1 MNWGRAEFRPFPNF
15 FKHKNMKS
23 IKYRCKTIIAF
34 GLNVNGKM
42 TRISFNASTSGES
55 YYITSE
61 PSIAKAIEETDFF
74 KRGIVFTSTPLKD
87 VIAEMKKEEKSN
99 KKKGLSEEG
108 KQEIESE
115 NEKKD
120 YGLEF
125 KSLLEAREFLVN
137 EGLLRADV
145 IVTKEDIVALLE
157 SRGCKLKK
165 K

>member
-55 YYITSE
+55 YYITSD
-61 PSIAKAIEETDFF
+61 PSIAMAIEGTDMF
-74 KRGIVFTSTPLKD
+74 KKGVVFTSTPLAD
-87 VIAEMKKEEKSN
+87 VLKEES
-99 KKKGLSEEG
+99 KKKTSSAKESKKDE
-108 KQEIESE
+108 QEIESE

>member
-1 MNWGRAEFRPFPNF
+1 
-15 FKHKNMKS
+15 
-23 IKYRCKTIIAF
+23 
-34 GLNVNGKM
+34 M

-55 YYITSE
+55 YYITSD
-61 PSIAKAIEETDFF
+61 PSIAKAIEGTDMF
-74 KRGIVFTSTPLKD
+74 KKGVVFTSTPLDD
-87 VIAEMKKEEKSN
+87 VLKEES
-99 KKKGLSEEG
+99 KKKTSSPKECKKDAE
-108 KQEIESE
+108 EIESE

>member
-1 MNWGRAEFRPFPNF
+1 MGRSVIRPSPIF

-55 YYITSE
+55 YYITSD
-61 PSIAKAIEETDFF
+61 PSIAMAIEGTDMF
-74 KRGIVFTSTPLKD
+74 KKGVVFTSTPLAD
-87 VIAEMKKEEKSN
+87 VLKEES
-99 KKKGLSEEG
+99 KKKTSSAKESKKDE
-108 KQEIESE
+108 QEIESE

>member
-55 YYITSE
+55 YYITSD
-61 PSIAKAIEETDFF
+61 PSIAKAIEGTDMF
-74 KRGIVFTSTPLKD
+74 KKGVVFTSTPLAD
-87 VIAEMKKEEKSN
+87 VLKEES
-99 KKKGLSEEG
+99 KKKTSSAKESKKYE
-108 KQEIESE
+108 QEIESE

>member
-1 MNWGRAEFRPFPNF
+1 
-15 FKHKNMKS
+15 MKS

-55 YYITSE
+55 YYITSD
-61 PSIAKAIEETDFF
+61 PSIAKAIEGTDFF
-74 KRGIVFTSTPLKD
+74 KTGVVFTSTPLAD
-87 VIAEMKKEEKSN
+87 VLKEESKKKTSSPKESN
-99 KKKGLSEEG
+99 KDAE
-108 KQEIESE
+108 EIESE

>member
-1 MNWGRAEFRPFPNF
+1 
-15 FKHKNMKS
+15 MKS

-55 YYITSE
+55 YYITSD
-61 PSIAKAIEETDFF
+61 PSIAMAIEGTDMF
-74 KRGIVFTSTPLKD
+74 KKGVVFTSTPLAD
-87 VIAEMKKEEKSN
+87 VLKEES
-99 KKKGLSEEG
+99 KKKTYSAKESKKDAE
-108 KQEIESE
+108 EIESE

-125 KSLLEAREFLVN
+125 KRLLEATEFLVN

>member
-1 MNWGRAEFRPFPNF
+1 MNWGRSEFRPFPNF

-55 YYITSE
+55 YFITSD
-61 PSIAKAIEETDFF
+61 PSIAKAIEGTDMF
-74 KRGIVFTSTPLKD
+74 KKGVVFTSTPLAD
-87 VIAEMKKEEKSN
+87 VLKEES
-99 KKKGLSEEG
+99 KKKTSSAKESKKDE
-108 KQEIESE
+108 QEIESE

>member
-15 FKHKNMKS
+15 FKHRNMKS

-55 YYITSE
+55 YYITSD
-61 PSIAKAIEETDFF
+61 PSIAKAIEGTDMF
-74 KRGIVFTSTPLKD
+74 KKGVVFTSTPLAD
-87 VIAEMKKEEKSN
+87 VLKEES
-99 KKKGLSEEG
+99 KKTSSTKESKKDAE
-108 KQEIESE
+108 EIESE

>member
-1 MNWGRAEFRPFPNF
+1 
-15 FKHKNMKS
+15 MKS

-55 YYITSE
+55 YYITDN
-61 PSIAKAIEETDFF
+61 PAIARAIEGTDLF
-74 KRGIVFTSTPLKD
+74 KRGFIFTSTPLDD
-87 VIAEMKKEEKSN
+87 VLKEEN
-99 KKKGLSEEG
+99 KKKTSSQKESKKDAE
-108 KQEIESE
+108 EIESE

-125 KSLLEAREFLVN
+125 KSLLDAREFLVN

>member
-1 MNWGRAEFRPFPNF
+1 
-15 FKHKNMKS
+15 MKS

-34 GLNVNGKM
+34 GVNVNGKM

-55 YYITSE
+55 YYITSD
-61 PSIAKAIEETDFF
+61 PSIAMAIEGTDMF
-74 KRGIVFTSTPLKD
+74 KKGVVFTSTPLAD
-87 VIAEMKKEEKSN
+87 VLKEES
-99 KKKGLSEEG
+99 KKKTSSAKESKKDE
-108 KQEIESE
+108 QEIESE

-157 SRGCKLKK
+157 NRGCKLKK

>member
-1 MNWGRAEFRPFPNF
+1 
-15 FKHKNMKS
+15 MKS

-55 YYITSE
+55 YYITSD
-61 PSIAKAIEETDFF
+61 PSVAKAIEETDFF
-74 KRGIVFTSTPLKD
+74 NKGVVFTSTPLAD
-87 VIAEMKKEEKSN
+87 VLKEESKKKTSSPKGSN
-99 KKKGLSEEG
+99 KDAE
-108 KQEIESE
+108 EIESE

>member
-1 MNWGRAEFRPFPNF
+1 
-15 FKHKNMKS
+15 MKS

-55 YYITSE
+55 YYITSD
-61 PSIAKAIEETDFF
+61 PSIAMAIEGTDMF
-74 KRGIVFTSTPLKD
+74 KKGVVFTSTPLAD
-87 VIAEMKKEEKSN
+87 VLKEES
-99 KKKGLSEEG
+99 KKKTSSAKESKKDE
-108 KQEIESE
+108 QEIESE

>member
-1 MNWGRAEFRPFPNF
+1 
-15 FKHKNMKS
+15 MKS

-34 GLNVNGKM
+34 GLNLNGKM

-55 YYITSE
+55 YYITSD
-61 PSIAKAIEETDFF
+61 PSIAKAIEGTDMF
-74 KRGIVFTSTPLKD
+74 KKGVVFTSTPLDD
-87 VIAEMKKEEKSN
+87 VLKEES
-99 KKKGLSEEG
+99 KKKTSSPKECKKDAE
-108 KQEIESE
+108 EIESE

>member
-1 MNWGRAEFRPFPNF
+1 
-15 FKHKNMKS
+15 MKS

-55 YYITSE
+55 YYITSD
-61 PSIAKAIEETDFF
+61 PSIAKAIEGTDMF
-74 KRGIVFTSTPLKD
+74 KKGVVFTSTPLAD
-87 VIAEMKKEEKSN
+87 VLKEES
-99 KKKGLSEEG
+99 KKNTSSAKESKKDE
-108 KQEIESE
+108 QEIESE

>member
-1 MNWGRAEFRPFPNF
+1 
-15 FKHKNMKS
+15 MKS

-55 YYITSE
+55 YYITSD
-61 PSIAKAIEETDFF
+61 PSIAKSIEGTDFF
-74 KRGIVFTSTPLKD
+74 KTGVVFTSTPLAD
-87 VIAEMKKEEKSN
+87 VLKEES
-99 KKKGLSEEG
+99 KKKTSSPKESKKDAE
-108 KQEIESE
+108 EIESE

>member
-1 MNWGRAEFRPFPNF
+1 
-15 FKHKNMKS
+15 MKS

-55 YYITSE
+55 YYITSD
-61 PSIAKAIEETDFF
+61 PSTAKAIEGTDLF
-74 KRGIVFTSTPLKD
+74 KRGFIFTSTPLAD
-87 VIAEMKKEEKSN
+87 VLKEES
-99 KKKGLSEEG
+99 KKTSSAKESKKDE
-108 KQEIESE
+108 EIESE
-115 NEKKD
+115 DEKKD

>member
-1 MNWGRAEFRPFPNF
+1 MGAGGVPSVPQFF

-55 YYITSE
+55 YYITSD
-61 PSIAKAIEETDFF
+61 PSIAKAIEGTDMF
-74 KRGIVFTSTPLKD
+74 KKGVVFTSTPLAD
-87 VIAEMKKEEKSN
+87 VLKEES
-99 KKKGLSEEG
+99 KKKTSSAKESKKDE
-108 KQEIESE
+108 QEIESE

>member
-1 MNWGRAEFRPFPNF
+1 MGAGGFRPFPNF

-34 GLNVNGKM
+34 GVNVNGKM

-55 YYITSE
+55 YYITSD
-61 PSIAKAIEETDFF
+61 PSIAMAIEGTDMF
-74 KRGIVFTSTPLKD
+74 KKGVVFTSTPLAD
-87 VIAEMKKEEKSN
+87 VLKEES
-99 KKKGLSEEG
+99 KKKTSSAKESKKDE
-108 KQEIESE
+108 QEIESE

>member
-1 MNWGRAEFRPFPNF
+1 MNWGRAGSVRSPIF
-15 FKHKNMKS
+15 FKHRNMKS

-55 YYITSE
+55 YYITSD

-74 KRGIVFTSTPLKD
+74 KRGIVFTSTPLAD
-87 VIAEMKKEEKSN
+87 VLKEES
-99 KKKGLSEEG
+99 KKTSSPKESKKDAE
-108 KQEIESE
+108 EIESE

-137 EGLLRADV
+137 EGLLRANV
-145 IVTKEDIVALLE
+145 IVTKEDIVALLD

>member
-1 MNWGRAEFRPFPNF
+1 
-15 FKHKNMKS
+15 MKS

-55 YYITSE
+55 YYITDN
-61 PSIAKAIEETDFF
+61 PAIARAIEGTDLF
-74 KRGIVFTSTPLKD
+74 KRGFIFTSTPLAD
-87 VIAEMKKEEKSN
+87 VLKEES
-99 KKKGLSEEG
+99 KKKTSSAKESKKDAE
-108 KQEIESE
+108 EIESE

>member
-1 MNWGRAEFRPFPNF
+1 MNWGRAGSVRSPIF

-55 YYITSE
+55 YYITDN
-61 PSIAKAIEETDFF
+61 PAIARAIEGTDLF
-74 KRGIVFTSTPLKD
+74 KRGFIFTSSPLAD
-87 VIAEMKKEEKSN
+87 VLKEES
-99 KKKGLSEEG
+99 KKKTSSPKESKKDAE
-108 KQEIESE
+108 EIESE

>member
-1 MNWGRAEFRPFPNF
+1 
-15 FKHKNMKS
+15 MKS

-61 PSIAKAIEETDFF
+61 PSIAKAIEGTDFF
-74 KRGIVFTSTPLKD
+74 KTGVVFTSTPLAD
-87 VIAEMKKEEKSN
+87 VLKEES
-99 KKKGLSEEG
+99 KKKTSSAKESKKDAE
-108 KQEIESE
+108 EIESE

>member
-1 MNWGRAEFRPFPNF
+1 
-15 FKHKNMKS
+15 MKS

-55 YYITSE
+55 YYITSD
-61 PSIAKAIEETDFF
+61 PSIAMAIEGTDMF
-74 KRGIVFTSTPLKD
+74 KKGVVFTSTPLAD
-87 VIAEMKKEEKSN
+87 VLKEES
-99 KKKGLSEEG
+99 KKKTSSAKESKKDE
-108 KQEIESE
+108 QEIESE

-125 KSLLEAREFLVN
+125 KRLLEATEFLVN

>member
-1 MNWGRAEFRPFPNF
+1 M
-15 FKHKNMKS
+15 FKK
-23 IKYRCKTIIAF
+23 
-34 GLNVNGKM
+34 GV
-42 TRISFNASTSGES
+42 
-55 YYITSE
+55 
-61 PSIAKAIEETDFF
+61 
-74 KRGIVFTSTPLKD
+74 VFTSTPLKD

-99 KKKGLSEEG
+99 KKKDLSEEG

>member
-1 MNWGRAEFRPFPNF
+1 
-15 FKHKNMKS
+15 MKS

-55 YYITSE
+55 YYITSD
-61 PSIAKAIEETDFF
+61 PSIAKAIEGTDFF
-74 KRGIVFTSTPLKD
+74 KTGVVFTSTPLAD
-87 VIAEMKKEEKSN
+87 VLKEES
-99 KKKGLSEEG
+99 KKKTSSPKESKKDAE
-108 KQEIESE
+108 EIESE

>member
-1 MNWGRAEFRPFPNF
+1 MNWGRSVIRPFPNF
-15 FKHKNMKS
+15 FKHNNMKS

-55 YYITSE
+55 YYITDN
-61 PSIAKAIEETDFF
+61 PAIARAIEGTDLF
-74 KRGIVFTSTPLKD
+74 KRGFIFTSTPLDD
-87 VIAEMKKEEKSN
+87 VLKEEN
-99 KKKGLSEEG
+99 KKKTSSQKESKKDAE
-108 KQEIESE
+108 EIESE

>member
-55 YYITSE
+55 YYITSD
-61 PSIAKAIEETDFF
+61 PSIAMAIEGTDMF
-74 KRGIVFTSTPLKD
+74 KKGVVFTSTPLAD
-87 VIAEMKKEEKSN
+87 VLKEESN
-99 KKKGLSEEG
+99 KKTSSAKESKKDE
-108 KQEIESE
+108 QEIESE

>member
-55 YYITSE
+55 YYITSD
-61 PSIAKAIEETDFF
+61 PSIAMAIEGTDMF
-74 KRGIVFTSTPLKD
+74 KKGVVFTSTPLAD
-87 VIAEMKKEEKSN
+87 VLKEES
-99 KKKGLSEEG
+99 KKKTSSAKVSKKDAE
-108 KQEIESE
+108 EIESE

>member
-1 MNWGRAEFRPFPNF
+1 
-15 FKHKNMKS
+15 MKS

-55 YYITSE
+55 YYITSD
-61 PSIAKAIEETDFF
+61 PSIAMAIEGTDMF
-74 KRGIVFTSTPLKD
+74 KKGVVFTSTPLAD
-87 VIAEMKKEEKSN
+87 VLKEES
-99 KKKGLSEEG
+99 KKKTSSAKESKKDE
-108 KQEIESE
+108 QEIESE
-115 NEKKD
+115 NEQKD

>member
-55 YYITSE
+55 YYITSD
-61 PSIAKAIEETDFF
+61 PSIAKAIEGTDMF
-74 KRGIVFTSTPLKD
+74 KKGVVFTSTPLAD
-87 VIAEMKKEEKSN
+87 VLKEES
-99 KKKGLSEEG
+99 KKTSSAKVSKKDAE
-108 KQEIESE
+108 EIESE

-145 IVTKEDIVALLE
+145 IVTKEDIIALLE

>member
-1 MNWGRAEFRPFPNF
+1 
-15 FKHKNMKS
+15 MKS

-55 YYITSE
+55 YYITSD
-61 PSIAKAIEETDFF
+61 PSIAKAIEGTDFF
-74 KRGIVFTSTPLKD
+74 KKGVVFTSTPLKD
-87 VIAEMKKEEKSN
+87 VIAEMKKEESN

>member
-1 MNWGRAEFRPFPNF
+1 
-15 FKHKNMKS
+15 MKS

-55 YYITSE
+55 YYITSD
-61 PSIAKAIEETDFF
+61 PSIAKAIEGKDMF
-74 KRGIVFTSTPLKD
+74 KKGVVFTSTPLAD
-87 VIAEMKKEEKSN
+87 VLKEES
-99 KKKGLSEEG
+99 KKTSSAKESKKDE
-108 KQEIESE
+108 QEIESE

-157 SRGCKLKK
+157 NRGCKLKK

>member
-1 MNWGRAEFRPFPNF
+1 
-15 FKHKNMKS
+15 MKS

-55 YYITSE
+55 YYITSD
-61 PSIAKAIEETDFF
+61 PSIAMAIEGTDMF
-74 KRGIVFTSTPLKD
+74 KKGVVFTSTPLAD
-87 VIAEMKKEEKSN
+87 VLKEES
-99 KKKGLSEEG
+99 KKKTSSAKESKKDE
-108 KQEIESE
+108 EIESE

>member
-1 MNWGRAEFRPFPNF
+1 
-15 FKHKNMKS
+15 MKS

-55 YYITSE
+55 YYITSD
-61 PSIAKAIEETDFF
+61 PSIAKSIEGTDFF
-74 KRGIVFTSTPLKD
+74 KTGVVFTSTPLAD
-87 VIAEMKKEEKSN
+87 VLKEES
-99 KKKGLSEEG
+99 KKKTSSPKERNKDAE
-108 KQEIESE
+108 EIESE

>member
-1 MNWGRAEFRPFPNF
+1 
-15 FKHKNMKS
+15 MKS

-55 YYITSE
+55 YYITSD
-61 PSIAKAIEETDFF
+61 PSIAMAIEGTDMF
-74 KRGIVFTSTPLKD
+74 KKGVVFTSTPLAD
-87 VIAEMKKEEKSN
+87 VLKEES
-99 KKKGLSEEG
+99 KKKTSSAKESKKDE
-108 KQEIESE
+108 QEIESE

-145 IVTKEDIVALLE
+145 SVTKEDIVALLE

>member
-1 MNWGRAEFRPFPNF
+1 
-15 FKHKNMKS
+15 MKS

-55 YYITSE
+55 YYITSD

-74 KRGIVFTSTPLKD
+74 KRGIVFTSTPLAD
-87 VIAEMKKEEKSN
+87 VLKEEN
-99 KKKGLSEEG
+99 KKKTSSAKESKKDE
-108 KQEIESE
+108 EIESE

>member
-1 MNWGRAEFRPFPNF
+1 
-15 FKHKNMKS
+15 MKS

-55 YYITSE
+55 YYITSD
-61 PSIAKAIEETDFF
+61 PSIAMAIEGTDMF
-74 KRGIVFTSTPLKD
+74 KKGVVFTSTPLAD
-87 VIAEMKKEEKSN
+87 VLKEES
-99 KKKGLSEEG
+99 KKKTSSAKESKKDAE
-108 KQEIESE
+108 EIESE